1 MAAWNKLKE
10 AISSVIKTNG
20 NEEITGQLLQDTLNG
35 IVDALG
41 SGYRFMGV
49 ASLTTDPGVPEE
61 NIFYVT
67 TTPGTYR
74 NFNNMTVPE
83 LTLAFFKFSDG
94 VWTKEECSILDGRV
108 EQLQKDLNTVKP
120 WNSAMSELLTMPEDR
135 FIEQQCGCFL
145 VPSTVSDFPEDLK
158 ESDTQAF
165 VITNRGDDDGVQIL
179 IGAQSGFQY
188 TRRMINGVLMGWTVV
203 QGDTI
208 YYATFDVNPFT
219 GELFMHTDPGYTG
232 ANFHVEN
239 GELFVTI

>member
-1 MAAWNKLKE
+1 
-10 AISSVIKTNG
+10 
-20 NEEITGQLLQDTLNG
+20 
-35 IVDALG
+35 
-41 SGYRFMGV
+41 MGV

-67 TTPGTYR
+67 TTPGIYR
-74 NFNNMTVPE
+74 NFNNMTVPG

-94 VWTKEECSILDGRV
+94 VWTKEECSIIDGRV

-120 WNSAMSELLTMPEDR
+120 WKSAMSELLTMPEDR
-135 FIEQQCGCFL
+135 FVEQQCGCFL
-145 VPSTVSDFPEDLK
+145 VPSSISAFAEDLK

-188 TRRMINGVLMGWTVV
+188 TRRMIDGVLMGWTVV

-208 YYATFDVNPFT
+208 YNATFDVNLFT
-219 GELFMHTDPGYTG
+219 GELFMHTDPGYPGPT
-232 ANFHVEN
+232 FMLRTEN
-239 GELFVTI
+239 YL

>member
-1 MAAWNKLKE
+1 MAAWDKLKE
-10 AISSVIKTNG
+10 AISAVIKTNG

-67 TTPGTYR
+67 TTPGIYR
-74 NFNNMTVPE
+74 NFNNMTVPG

-94 VWTKEECSILDGRV
+94 VWTKEECSIIDGRV

-120 WNSAMSELLTMPEDR
+120 WKSAMSELLTMPEDR
-135 FIEQQCGCFL
+135 FVEQQCGCFL
-145 VPSTVSDFPEDLK
+145 VPSSISAFAEDLK

-165 VITNRGDDDGVQIL
+165 VITNRG
-179 IGAQSGFQY
+179 
-188 TRRMINGVLMGWTVV
+188 R
-203 QGDTI
+203 
-208 YYATFDVNPFT
+208 
-219 GELFMHTDPGYTG
+219 
-232 ANFHVEN
+232 
-239 GELFVTI
+239 